1 MAAYVK
7 HVYMY
12 LSGYGFNC
20 LLAHN
25 YGILF
30 KNPGSAIECTC
41 SQLPYYI
48 YIYMGSY
55 IVLKCSKF
63 ICCRHTCISHI
74 LDKSHSLKEL
84 QQDFLKIKDATRNGV
99 IQKCGNET
107 RDLVNK
113 IMNLPAPLRD
123 ESDELFLNERA
134 DSIVQSPTTDI
145 VFYRIGFHWDY
156 LNPDVYY
163 HLIIEYSLRDLLE
176 PLEEYRVKL
185 DKFSEQINLQE
196 FCEMDGPKGSLA
208 PPPGFAKLTT
218 KHDWN
223 PQTTP
228 SKKAIEYQKN
238 SASQYGVRKC
248 AVWLV
253 KFGKGCVRITLLVP
267 ESIIQV
273 IETTT
278 PDFSRHMALYT
289 WNLKRDVCIIGNR

>member
-1 MAAYVK
+1 MCV
-7 HVYMY
+7 
-12 LSGYGFNC
+12 
-20 LLAHN
+20 
-25 YGILF
+25 
-30 KNPGSAIECTC
+30 
-41 SQLPYYI
+41 
-48 YIYMGSY
+48 
-55 IVLKCSKF
+55 KF
-63 ICCRHTCISHI
+63 ISCRHTRISI
-74 LDKSHSLKEL
+74 FYVVDKSHSLKEL
-84 QQDFLKIKDATRNGV
+84 QQDFMKIKDATRNGV

-107 RDLVNK
+107 CDLVNK

-123 ESDELFLNERA
+123 ESDELFLSERA

-163 HLIIEYSLRDLLE
+163 HLIIEYSLSDLIK

-196 FCEMDGPKGSLA
+196 FCDMDGPKGSLA
-208 PPPGFAKLTT
+208 PPPGFVKLTS

-228 SKKAIEYQKN
+228 LKKAIEYQKN

-253 KFGKGCVRITLLVP
+253 KFGKGCVSITLLVP
-267 ESIIQV
+267 EGTIQV
-273 IETTT
+273 IESNT
-278 PDFSRHMALYT
+278 PDFFQAHGIIHMELKERRLYHWEQVNTALTYAT
-289 WNLKRDVCIIGNR
+289 CCLD